1 VGLAAALAAFAA
13 LGHIEIDEIPAL
25 VKISAVY
32 HPIDANRHLY
42 DRQFREFLSFYRRTR
57 SIYRRLNG
65 DGRLAGA

>member
-1 VGLAAALAAFAA
+1 
-13 LGHIEIDEIPAL
+13 

-65 DGRLAGA
+65 DGRRAGA